1 MLRYSNV
8 FGLCQDRTSHYSGVL
23 ATFCRKMLAGEQPV
37 IFGARSRAEAI
48 PKLIELPTQLDS
60 CRGTGDEDFRAD
72 GY

>member
-1 MLRYSNV
+1 
-8 FGLCQDRTSHYSGVL
+8 
-23 ATFCRKMLAGEQPV
+23 MLAGEQPV